1 MKKTKYFIY
10 VFDKGQARAVLV
22 QGYFRYINGVAL
34 GVHRAGDAWTVSEL
48 TTGCKVCCGRTRK
61 DAFSEAEKMT
71 VLISSKI
78 NGDCFKAARETI
90 AAAYKA
96 G

>member
-1 MKKTKYFIY
+1 MKKTKYYIY
-10 VFDKGQARAVLV
+10 VRDNGKSRAEQV

-34 GVHRAGDAWTVSEL
+34 GVHRNGGAWTVSEL
-48 TTGCKVCCGRTRK
+48 TTGCKVCCGRTRE

-71 VLISSKI
+71 VLISEKI
-78 NGDCFKAARETI
+78 NEDFFRPARETI